1 MECVKYDCTLDDGGD
16 YSRLCLHHWCE
27 QHNLICE
34 CNEYS
39 AYHKSQLYLKGFVD
53 PPPDFHVPKTFTD
66 YDPLAEDDEKDAKD
80 DELEF
85 DYPTWKEQMEDG
97 TLEYVTTTWKKSLEN
112 QDD

>member
-27 QHNLICE
+27 QHNLSCD
-34 CNEYS
+34 CSSCVDMLKHGLPSFYTNEPW
-39 AYHKSQLYLKGFVD
+39 LI
-53 PPPDFHVPKTFTD
+53 
-66 YDPLAEDDEKDAKD
+66 DEKDAKD

-97 TLEYVTTTWKKSLEN
+97 TLEYVNGSPYYLAKSLEN

>member
-27 QHNLICE
+27 QHNLICD
-34 CNEYS
+34 CDDYS
-39 AYHKSQLYLKGFVD
+39 VYHKIVD
-53 PPPDFHVPKTFTD
+53 PPDFHVPRTFTD

-97 TLEYVTTTWKKSLEN
+97 TLEYVNGSPYYLAKSLEN